1 MLKKLLVVL
10 TASTFAASAFA
21 QAPKDATPPAT
32 APSKS
37 TEAKP
42 AGKTGATA
50 SENKAAKKEA
60 RQAKREARKSK
71 KEAKAKKDAS

>member
-1 MLKKLLVVL
+1 MFKKLLVVL

-42 AGKTGATA
+42 AGKAGATA
-50 SENKAAKKEA
+50 SEKGAKKEA
-60 RQAKREARKSK
+60 RQAKREARKAK
-71 KEAKAKKDAS
+71 KEAKTKKDAS